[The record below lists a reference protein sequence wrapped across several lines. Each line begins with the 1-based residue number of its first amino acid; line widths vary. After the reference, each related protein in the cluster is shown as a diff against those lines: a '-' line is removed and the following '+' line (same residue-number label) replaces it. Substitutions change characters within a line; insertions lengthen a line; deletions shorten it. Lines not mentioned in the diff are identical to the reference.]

1 MPTPKYSPLASPE
14 QNTPPRLPR
23 APPNTKL
30 TRPERCGRH
39 ELDPVGC
46 GGAGG
51 LCGGNLL
58 RRGGRAA
65 HVQVGPRR
73 PQPAVGV
80 VIVDGGRQKTRGRRL
95 VASEVGGVDLDAQD
109 VARQSQPNQ
118 RPVVPGRPP
127 PPGLPPVHHLA
138 LRAKRLGVPERLR
151 RLQQVGADGEP
162 LVRREENAR
171 AQPSVGQVGQ
181 PAEARRQP
189 PRQAGHR
196 RRREEWIS
204 SARPTNGGQAKFGSR
219 PKPGSVQR
227 HTMVAASDAGLSAG
241 SARQSSQQVLTSLN
255 TMLRQPLSSVGGGAG
270 GAAGGAAPSEAADR
284 RAAAQQQAEKAALD
298 DFLLMHARRYD
309 FSSGDGAADAFGTTF
324 ALLVN
329 ERFLSAPNW
338 LRMGTAD
345 FRLRV
350 LQCMRVLMRDGAH
363 RRAFGRTSGAV
374 ARLCDLCV
382 DLTTE
387 HFEPPTLDGYT
398 SEMLVETLSILKRF
412 AHISA
417 PAAAHPVHAPAHNSA
432 DTSAEVSAPASAHTS
447 AHASADASVV
457 SSGRPSAC
465 ASVMGSPASPTGA
478 RRPLFDIDGL
488 AHPPA
493 GPPVVSATGA
503 PPPSVSAADRPA
515 GPLPSRTASPAMG
528 RAGTAAPPITK
539 SGEGNAAAFG
549 GGACGEEALGEGA
562 TEPWR
567 LHGALVALLSTR
579 EALVLQCVLV
589 AMYQFVQVQIG
600 KGDGGVD

>member
-1 MPTPKYSPLASPE
+1 MSFVLGVDAVRRARDEWPHWRSLCLAGTAMPTPKYSPLAPPE
-14 QNTPPRLPR
+14 QNTHPPGFPEL
-23 APPNTKL
+23 PPNTKL

-196 RRREEWIS
+196 RRREEWMLCDS
-204 SARPTNGGQAKFGSR
+204 VPAGTRGSR
-219 PKPGSVQR
+219 LMLEVCSTRPSRKRKAIGPF
-227 HTMVAASDAGLSAG
+227 SDATVAG
-241 SARQSSQQVLTSLN
+241 TP
-255 TMLRQPLSSVGGGAG
+255 PLSS
-270 GAAGGAAPSEAADR
+270 
-284 RAAAQQQAEKAALD
+284 L
-298 DFLLMHARRYD
+298 
-309 FSSGDGAADAFGTTF
+309 
-324 ALLVN
+324 
-329 ERFLSAPNW
+329 
-338 LRMGTAD
+338 
-345 FRLRV
+345 
-350 LQCMRVLMRDGAH
+350 
-363 RRAFGRTSGAV
+363 
-374 ARLCDLCV
+374 
-382 DLTTE
+382 
-387 HFEPPTLDGYT
+387 EPPL
-398 SEMLVETLSILKRF
+398 LNLSC
-412 AHISA
+412 AHFSDA
-417 PAAAHPVHAPAHNSA
+417 TVDSRKPTDS
-432 DTSAEVSAPASAHTS
+432 HTFN
-447 AHASADASVV
+447 
-457 SSGRPSAC
+457 R
-465 ASVMGSPASPTGA
+465 
-478 RRPLFDIDGL
+478 
-488 AHPPA
+488 PPA
-493 GPPVVSATGA
+493 
-503 PPPSVSAADRPA
+503 
-515 GPLPSRTASPAMG
+515 
-528 RAGTAAPPITK
+528 
-539 SGEGNAAAFG
+539 
-549 GGACGEEALGEGA
+549 
-562 TEPWR
+562 
-567 LHGALVALLSTR
+567 
-579 EALVLQCVLV
+579 
-589 AMYQFVQVQIG
+589 
-600 KGDGGVD
+600 